1 MKRFYIMKLNKF
13 TVVLAILLVSI
24 LAMGAVSAESVD
36 DSDIVAVADGDI
48 QDSVEVTDTVD
59 DLSTANNADETV
71 GDDSGGPNDT
81 VDYNL
86 NDDTYSTYFNED
98 GTATDALSADGN
110 YYLNVGT
117 LTNKDIKIVS
127 GQNVYIQGKEGA
139 GIINNGTITI
149 GGGAIGQI
157 ETVQISGIT
166 FVNTNKNAIVVNQ
179 YAKNI
184 GIARNN
190 FDLTYDDTYTDNAIA
205 IITKGLV
212 DEVDIVGNDIK
223 MTSAASYTYGLDL
236 TYYLDWYNY
245 ADGNA
250 KNFFIADNTID
261 IESTAVTGM
270 AEAMYLDSI
279 VDSEIT
285 GNNITVKTTNAGV
298 AAYGMQVSDSWGFF
312 NDPWASSAYNVTI
325 NDNTIVL
332 DAADLA
338 YGISAISLYPYD
350 EDFEQIV
357 KDMVI
362 SGNDVTITTQTEG
375 VGISASSNDVSIT
388 DNKVT
393 LNAAHGPVQAYTD
406 GYIGN
411 ISYAIFVNN
420 FNKDMGNF
428 VNNTVTG
435 NTIVS
440 NVQAI
445 KATKEDD
452 DVQPLTIEN
461 NNIAYNV
468 DDDSYATFFN
478 EDGTAKDVLNPLGDY
493 ALIIGTLNNK
503 DLVIASGSNINIT
516 VSETEGIINGGTITI
531 GDGAGSA
538 GSIIISG
545 LTFTNTNKNAIV
557 INQYSTKVTVDGNK
571 FNLTYDDTYTDNA
584 IAVFTKGFVDETTI
598 ANNVINMES
607 AASYTY
613 GLDLAYYLDWY
624 TAGDANGQHF
634 NVANNDINIHSTAA
648 TGMAE
653 AMYLDSIINSVIE
666 GNNINVVTDNAGVAN
681 YAMQVSDSWGFFN
694 DPWASSAYNVTIND
708 NTIVLDAADLAYGI
722 SVISLYP
729 YDEDYDEIVKD
740 MVISGNDVTITTQT
754 EGVGISA
761 SSSDVSITDNKVT
774 LNAGHS
780 PVQAYTDGYI
790 GNVSYGIFVN
800 NFNKDMGNFVNN
812 TVTGNTIVSNV
823 QAINAAKDG
832 DEVQPLTIEDNEA
845 STSYLIDDDNYATYF
860 NADGTIKDD
869 APITAGD
876 VLLLGDLTNKKLV
889 IDTGLT
895 IRGVPNKKLVNC
907 TINLIQGADNSVIE
921 DLDMEF
927 TGDDTTGSI
936 GIIHIKDV
944 TNVTIQNNKIVVP
957 NFVDKTGAKYGSSVY
972 GIAVESGALGCN
984 DISVNNNHIVIE
996 GTCRYLYGIDTWK
1009 TYGSENRN
1017 KNINI
1022 FENYVEV
1029 DGGSR
1034 MAEGIYVSE
1043 SDDIIIDGN
1052 TIDSTSNGAAYGIST
1067 DQNTNIVIA
1076 SNIIDADAA
1085 TQAYGITATTSG
1097 SDVIIRANEIDA
1109 KGTGAVGIGFNKQDG
1124 VIIEDN
1130 TVAIDGGDYTSIT
1143 SSDNLGTANAAI
1155 LEGEGNTNVEMSGN
1169 DVTETSTVRLDTV
1182 IEASDLN
1189 VTAAPSGNGSYQIT
1203 LKTVSGMLLA
1213 NQVVKVVFNNQ
1224 MYELTTDAKG
1234 VALLPFALNKGGT
1247 YNVGV
1252 FYLGDD
1258 DYRGSDASA
1267 KITINKIAT
1276 KTTASAK
1283 TYLATAKT
1291 KSFTATL
1298 KDANGNIL
1306 ANKKVTFTVNGKT
1319 YTANTNAKGVATVKL
1334 ALTAAKTYTV
1344 TIKFAGDS
1352 VYAASTVSAKVK
1364 LNKEKTKIT
1373 APTKTFKRTAK
1384 TKKVVITLKNSKG
1397 KAVAKKKITLT
1408 VNKKKYTVKT
1418 NSKGKATFKVK
1429 LTKKGTFKYTVKF
1442 AGDTQYKAV
1451 KKTGKIKIK

>member
-1 MKRFYIMKLNKF
+1 MKLSKF
-13 TVVLAILLVSI
+13 TVILAILLVSI
-24 LAMGAVSAESVD
+24 LAMGAVSAETVD
-36 DSDIVAVADGDI
+36 DSDIVAVTDGDLLE
-48 QDSVEVTDTVD
+48 SVDITDAAD
-59 DLSTANNADETV
+59 DLSSADVADETV
-71 GDDSGGPNDT
+71 GDDNSGPDDT
-81 VDYNL
+81 VSYDL
-86 NDDTYSTYFNED
+86 DDDTYSTYFNED

-127 GQNVYIQGKEGA
+127 GKNIYIEGKEGS
-139 GIINNGTITI
+139 GIITNGTITI
-149 GGGAIGQI
+149 GEGVANQLD
-157 ETVQISGIT
+157 TLQISGIT
-166 FVNTNKNAIVVNQ
+166 FINSNKNPIVVNQ

-236 TYYLDWYNY
+236 AYYLDWYTAGDANGQHFNV
-245 ADGNA
+245 AN
-250 KNFFIADNTID
+250 ND
-261 IESTAVTGM
+261 INIHSTAPTGM

-279 VDSEIT
+279 INSVIE
-285 GNNITVKTTNAGV
+285 GNNINVVTDNAGV

-350 EDFEQIV
+350 EDLEQIV

-375 VGISASSNDVSIT
+375 VGISASSNDVSII

-516 VSETEGIINGGTITI
+516 ASETEGIINGGTITI

-607 AASYTY
+607 AVSYTY

-666 GNNINVVTDNAGVAN
+666 GNNINVVTDNAGVAA
-681 YAMQVSDSWGFFN
+681 YGMQVSDSWGFFN
-694 DPWASSAYNVTIND
+694 DPWASSPYNVAIKD

-722 SVISLYP
+722 SAISLYP
-729 YDEDYDEIVKD
+729 NDEDNEKIVKD

-845 STSYLIDDDNYATYF
+845 STSYLIDDDSYATYF

-869 APITAGD
+869 APISAGD
-876 VLLLGDLTNKKLV
+876 VLLLGDLTGKKLV
-889 IDTGLT
+889 IDTPLT

-907 TINLIQGADNSVIE
+907 TIKLIEGADGTVIDGLTIE
-921 DLDMEF
+921 YPELKYGAITLEE
-927 TGDDTTGSI
+927 
-936 GIIHIKDV
+936 V
-944 TNVTIQNNKIVVP
+944 NNVEITNNKIIVP
-957 NFVDKTGAKYGSSVY
+957 STTQTVY
-972 GIAVESGALGCN
+972 GIAINSGTNGCN
-984 DISVNNNHIVIE
+984 NISINNNHINITGSKYV
-996 GTCRYLYGIDTWK
+996 YGIDIWQD
-1009 TYGSENRN
+1009 YSLENKHN
-1017 KNINI
+1017 NIMI
-1022 FENYVEV
+1022 FENEFFVTGT
-1029 DGGSR
+1029 GGK
-1034 MAEGIYVSE
+1034 MTEGIFVSNCN
-1043 SDDIIIDGN
+1043 DVIIDGN
-1052 TIDSTSNGAAYGIST
+1052 DITATCDGPAYGIG
-1067 DQNTNIVIA
+1067 TNYLFNAAIA
-1076 SNIIDADAA
+1076 NNHITVGSDNM
-1085 TQAYGITATTSG
+1085 AYGITATTSG
-1097 SDVIIRANEIDA
+1097 SDLIIRANEIDVV
-1109 KGTGAVGIGFNKQDG
+1109 GVGAVGVGINNQTGA
-1124 VIIEDN
+1124 IIEDN
-1130 TVAIDGGDYTSIT
+1130 TISIDGGNYTTIT
-1143 SSDNLGTANAAI
+1143 VSDSLGTANAGI
-1155 LEGEGNTNVEMSGN
+1155 LVGEGNTDVKTSGN
-1169 DVTETSTVRLDTV
+1169 DVSEKTPLRSDTA
-1182 IEASDLN
+1182 IEAN
-1189 VTAAPSGNGSYQIT
+1189 NITVTAAPSGNGSFEIT
-1203 LKTVSGMLLA
+1203 LRTAGGMPLA

-1234 VALLPFALNKGGT
+1234 VALLPFALNKGGI
-1247 YNVGV
+1247 YNVEV

-1267 KITINKIAT
+1267 KLTINKIAT
-1276 KTTASAK
+1276 KTTAAGK

-1291 KSFTATL
+1291 KSLTATL
-1298 KDANGNIL
+1298 KDANGNVL

-1319 YTANTNAKGVATVKL
+1319 YTATTNAKGVATVKL

-1344 TIKFAGDS
+1344 AIKFAGDN

-1364 LNKEKTKIT
+1364 LNKEKTKVT
-1373 APTKTFKRTAK
+1373 APKKTFKRSK
-1384 TKKVVITLKNSKG
+1384 KVKKVVITLKNSKG

-1408 VNKKKYTVKT
+1408 VNKKKYTAKT
-1418 NSKGKATFKVK
+1418 NKKGKATIKVK
-1429 LTKKGTFKYTVKF
+1429 LTKKGTFKYKVKF
-1442 AGDTQYKAV
+1442 AGDTQYKAA
-1451 KKTGKIKIK
+1451 KKNGKIKIK

>member
-1 MKRFYIMKLNKF
+1 MKLSKF
-13 TVVLAILLVSI
+13 TVILAILLVSI
-24 LAMGAVSAESVD
+24 LAMGAVSAETVD
-36 DSDIVAVADGDI
+36 DSDIVAVTDGDLLE
-48 QDSVEVTDTVD
+48 SVDITDAAD
-59 DLSTANNADETV
+59 DLSSADVADETV
-71 GDDSGGPNDT
+71 GDDNSGPDDT
-81 VDYNL
+81 VSYDL
-86 NDDTYSTYFNED
+86 DDDTYSTYFNED

-127 GQNVYIQGKEGA
+127 GKNIYIEGKEGS
-139 GIINNGTITI
+139 GIITNGTITI
-149 GGGAIGQI
+149 GEGVANQLD
-157 ETVQISGIT
+157 TLQISGIT
-166 FVNTNKNAIVVNQ
+166 FINSNKNPIVVNQ

-236 TYYLDWYNY
+236 AYYLDWYTAGDANGQHFNV
-245 ADGNA
+245 AN
-250 KNFFIADNTID
+250 ND
-261 IESTAVTGM
+261 INIHSTAPTGM

-279 VDSEIT
+279 INSVIE
-285 GNNITVKTTNAGV
+285 GNNINVVTDNAGV

-350 EDFEQIV
+350 EDLEQIV

-362 SGNDVTITTQTEG
+362 SGNDVTITAQTEG

-393 LNAAHGPVQAYTD
+393 LNAAHNPVQAYTD

-516 VSETEGIINGGTITI
+516 ASETEGIINGGTITI

-634 NVANNDINIHSTAA
+634 NVANNDINIHSTAP

-666 GNNINVVTDNAGVAN
+666 GNNINVVTDNAGVAA
-681 YAMQVSDSWGFFN
+681 YGMQVSDSWGFFN

-722 SVISLYP
+722 SAISLYP
-729 YDEDYDEIVKD
+729 YDEDLEQIVKD
-740 MVISGNDVTITTQT
+740 MVISGNDVTITAQT

-761 SSSDVSITDNKVT
+761 SSNDVSITDNKVT

-845 STSYLIDDDNYATYF
+845 STSYLIDDDSYATYF

-869 APITAGD
+869 APISAGD
-876 VLLLGDLTNKKLV
+876 VLLLGDLTGKKLV
-889 IDTGLT
+889 IDTPLT

-907 TINLIQGADNSVIE
+907 TIKLIEGADGTVIDGLTIE
-921 DLDMEF
+921 YPELKYGAITLEE
-927 TGDDTTGSI
+927 
-936 GIIHIKDV
+936 V
-944 TNVTIQNNKIVVP
+944 NNVEITNNKIIVP
-957 NFVDKTGAKYGSSVY
+957 STTQTVY
-972 GIAVESGALGCN
+972 GIAINSGTNGCN
-984 DISVNNNHIVIE
+984 NISINNNHINITGSKYV
-996 GTCRYLYGIDTWK
+996 YGIDIWQD
-1009 TYGSENRN
+1009 YSLENKHN
-1017 KNINI
+1017 NIMI
-1022 FENYVEV
+1022 FENEFFVTGT
-1029 DGGSR
+1029 GGK
-1034 MAEGIYVSE
+1034 MTEGIFVSNCN
-1043 SDDIIIDGN
+1043 DVIIDGN
-1052 TIDSTSNGAAYGIST
+1052 DITATCDGPAYGIG
-1067 DQNTNIVIA
+1067 TNYLFNAAIA
-1076 SNIIDADAA
+1076 NNHITVGSDNM
-1085 TQAYGITATTSG
+1085 AYGITATTSG
-1097 SDVIIRANEIDA
+1097 SDLIIRANEIDVV
-1109 KGTGAVGIGFNKQDG
+1109 GVGAVGVGINNQTGA
-1124 VIIEDN
+1124 IIEDN
-1130 TVAIDGGDYTSIT
+1130 TISIDGGNYTTIT
-1143 SSDNLGTANAAI
+1143 VSDSLGTANAGI
-1155 LEGEGNTNVEMSGN
+1155 LVGEGNTDVKTSGN
-1169 DVTETSTVRLDTV
+1169 DVSEKTPLRSDTA
-1182 IEASDLN
+1182 IEAN
-1189 VTAAPSGNGSYQIT
+1189 NITVTAAPSGNGSFEIT
-1203 LKTVSGMLLA
+1203 LRTAGGMPLA

-1234 VALLPFALNKGGT
+1234 VALLPFALNKGGI
-1247 YNVGV
+1247 YNVEV

-1267 KITINKIAT
+1267 KLTINKIAT
-1276 KTTASAK
+1276 KTTAAGK

-1291 KSFTATL
+1291 KSLTATL
-1298 KDANGNIL
+1298 KDAKGNVL

-1319 YTANTNAKGVATVKL
+1319 YTATTNAKGVATVKL

-1344 TIKFAGDS
+1344 TIKFAGDN

-1364 LNKEKTKIT
+1364 LNKEKTKVT
-1373 APTKTFKRTAK
+1373 APKKTFKRSK
-1384 TKKVVITLKNSKG
+1384 KVKKVVITLKNSKG

-1408 VNKKKYTVKT
+1408 VNKKKYTAKT
-1418 NSKGKATFKVK
+1418 NKKGKATIKVK
-1429 LTKKGTFKYTVKF
+1429 LTKKGTFKYKVKF
-1442 AGDTQYKAV
+1442 AGDTQYKAA
-1451 KKTGKIKIK
+1451 KKNGKIKIK

>member
-1 MKRFYIMKLNKF
+1 MKLNKF
-13 TVVLAILLVSI
+13 TVILAILLVSI
-24 LAMGAVSAESVD
+24 LAIGAVSAESVD

-48 QDSVEVTDTVD
+48 QESVDITDTVD

-927 TGDDTTGSI
+927 TGD
-936 GIIHIKDV
+936 
-944 TNVTIQNNKIVVP
+944 
-957 NFVDKTGAKYGSSVY
+957 
-972 GIAVESGALGCN
+972 
-984 DISVNNNHIVIE
+984 
-996 GTCRYLYGIDTWK
+996 LY
-1009 TYGSENRN
+1009 
-1017 KNINI
+1017 
-1022 FENYVEV
+1022 
-1029 DGGSR
+1029 
-1034 MAEGIYVSE
+1034 M
-1043 SDDIIIDGN
+1043 
-1052 TIDSTSNGAAYGIST
+1052 
-1067 DQNTNIVIA
+1067 
-1076 SNIIDADAA
+1076 
-1085 TQAYGITATTSG
+1085 
-1097 SDVIIRANEIDA
+1097 
-1109 KGTGAVGIGFNKQDG
+1109 
-1124 VIIEDN
+1124 
-1130 TVAIDGGDYTSIT
+1130 
-1143 SSDNLGTANAAI
+1143 
-1155 LEGEGNTNVEMSGN
+1155 
-1169 DVTETSTVRLDTV
+1169 
-1182 IEASDLN
+1182 
-1189 VTAAPSGNGSYQIT
+1189 
-1203 LKTVSGMLLA
+1203 
-1213 NQVVKVVFNNQ
+1213 
-1224 MYELTTDAKG
+1224 ELQW
-1234 VALLPFALNKGGT
+1234 
-1247 YNVGV
+1247 
-1252 FYLGDD
+1252 
-1258 DYRGSDASA
+1258 
-1267 KITINKIAT
+1267 
-1276 KTTASAK
+1276 
-1283 TYLATAKT
+1283 
-1291 KSFTATL
+1291 
-1298 KDANGNIL
+1298 
-1306 ANKKVTFTVNGKT
+1306 
-1319 YTANTNAKGVATVKL
+1319 
-1334 ALTAAKTYTV
+1334 
-1344 TIKFAGDS
+1344 
-1352 VYAASTVSAKVK
+1352 
-1364 LNKEKTKIT
+1364 
-1373 APTKTFKRTAK
+1373 
-1384 TKKVVITLKNSKG
+1384 
-1397 KAVAKKKITLT
+1397 KAVL
-1408 VNKKKYTVKT
+1408 
-1418 NSKGKATFKVK
+1418 
-1429 LTKKGTFKYTVKF
+1429 
-1442 AGDTQYKAV
+1442 
-1451 KKTGKIKIK
+1451 

>member
-1 MKRFYIMKLNKF
+1 MYNEFMKRFYIMKLNKF

-190 FDLTYDDTYTDNAIA
+190 FDLTYDDTYTDNAIAINTDNAIA

-516 VSETEGIINGGTITI
+516 ASETEGIINGGTITI

-634 NVANNDINIHSTAA
+634 NVANNDINIHSTA
-648 TGMAE
+648 
-653 AMYLDSIINSVIE
+653 
-666 GNNINVVTDNAGVAN
+666 
-681 YAMQVSDSWGFFN
+681 F
-694 DPWASSAYNVTIND
+694 
-708 NTIVLDAADLAYGI
+708 
-722 SVISLYP
+722 
-729 YDEDYDEIVKD
+729 
-740 MVISGNDVTITTQT
+740 
-754 EGVGISA
+754 
-761 SSSDVSITDNKVT
+761 
-774 LNAGHS
+774 
-780 PVQAYTDGYI
+780 
-790 GNVSYGIFVN
+790 SY
-800 NFNKDMGNFVNN
+800 
-812 TVTGNTIVSNV
+812 
-823 QAINAAKDG
+823 
-832 DEVQPLTIEDNEA
+832 
-845 STSYLIDDDNYATYF
+845 
-860 NADGTIKDD
+860 
-869 APITAGD
+869 
-876 VLLLGDLTNKKLV
+876 
-889 IDTGLT
+889 
-895 IRGVPNKKLVNC
+895 
-907 TINLIQGADNSVIE
+907 
-921 DLDMEF
+921 
-927 TGDDTTGSI
+927 
-936 GIIHIKDV
+936 
-944 TNVTIQNNKIVVP
+944 
-957 NFVDKTGAKYGSSVY
+957 
-972 GIAVESGALGCN
+972 
-984 DISVNNNHIVIE
+984 
-996 GTCRYLYGIDTWK
+996 
-1009 TYGSENRN
+1009 
-1017 KNINI
+1017 
-1022 FENYVEV
+1022 
-1029 DGGSR
+1029 
-1034 MAEGIYVSE
+1034 
-1043 SDDIIIDGN
+1043 
-1052 TIDSTSNGAAYGIST
+1052 
-1067 DQNTNIVIA
+1067 
-1076 SNIIDADAA
+1076 
-1085 TQAYGITATTSG
+1085 
-1097 SDVIIRANEIDA
+1097 
-1109 KGTGAVGIGFNKQDG
+1109 
-1124 VIIEDN
+1124 
-1130 TVAIDGGDYTSIT
+1130 
-1143 SSDNLGTANAAI
+1143 
-1155 LEGEGNTNVEMSGN
+1155 
-1169 DVTETSTVRLDTV
+1169 
-1182 IEASDLN
+1182 
-1189 VTAAPSGNGSYQIT
+1189 
-1203 LKTVSGMLLA
+1203 
-1213 NQVVKVVFNNQ
+1213 
-1224 MYELTTDAKG
+1224 
-1234 VALLPFALNKGGT
+1234 
-1247 YNVGV
+1247 
-1252 FYLGDD
+1252 
-1258 DYRGSDASA
+1258 
-1267 KITINKIAT
+1267 
-1276 KTTASAK
+1276 
-1283 TYLATAKT
+1283 
-1291 KSFTATL
+1291 
-1298 KDANGNIL
+1298 
-1306 ANKKVTFTVNGKT
+1306 
-1319 YTANTNAKGVATVKL
+1319 
-1334 ALTAAKTYTV
+1334 
-1344 TIKFAGDS
+1344 
-1352 VYAASTVSAKVK
+1352 
-1364 LNKEKTKIT
+1364 
-1373 APTKTFKRTAK
+1373 
-1384 TKKVVITLKNSKG
+1384 
-1397 KAVAKKKITLT
+1397 
-1408 VNKKKYTVKT
+1408 
-1418 NSKGKATFKVK
+1418 
-1429 LTKKGTFKYTVKF
+1429 
-1442 AGDTQYKAV
+1442 
-1451 KKTGKIKIK
+1451 

>member
-1 MKRFYIMKLNKF
+1 MKLNKF

-24 LAMGAVSAESVD
+24 LAIGAVSAESVD
-36 DSDIVAVADGDI
+36 DAGIVAVADGDI
-48 QDSVEVTDTVD
+48 QESVEVTDTAD
-59 DLSTANNADETV
+59 DLSAADTADETV
-71 GDDSGGPNDT
+71 GDNSSGPSDT
-81 VDYNL
+81 VDYDL
-86 NDDTYSTYFNED
+86 DDDTYSTYFNED

-179 YAKNI
+179 HAKNVA
-184 GIARNN
+184 IARNN

-205 IITKGLV
+205 VFTKGFV
-212 DEVDIVGNDIK
+212 DETTIANNVIN
-223 MTSAASYTYGLDL
+223 MESAVSYTYGLDL
-236 TYYLDWYNY
+236 AYYLDWYTAGDANGQHFNV
-245 ADGNA
+245 AN
-250 KNFFIADNTID
+250 ND
-261 IESTAVTGM
+261 INIHSTAATGM

-279 VDSEIT
+279 INSVIE
-285 GNNITVKTTNAGV
+285 GNTINVVTDNAGV
-298 AAYGMQVSDSWGFF
+298 SNYGMQVSDSWGFF
-312 NDPWASSAYNVTI
+312 NDPWASSPYNVAI
-325 NDNTIVL
+325 KDNTIVL

-350 EDFEQIV
+350 EDNEKIV

-557 INQYSTKVTVDGNK
+557 INQYSTKVTVDGNN
-571 FNLTYDDTYTDNA
+571 FDLTYDDTYTDNA

-607 AASYTY
+607 AVSYTY

-666 GNNINVVTDNAGVAN
+666 GNTINVVTDNAGVSN
-681 YAMQVSDSWGFFN
+681 YGMQVSDSWGFFN
-694 DPWASSAYNVTIND
+694 DPWASSPYNVAIKD

-722 SVISLYP
+722 SAISLYP
-729 YDEDYDEIVKD
+729 YDEDNEKIVKD

-761 SSSDVSITDNKVT
+761 SSNDVSITDNKVT
-774 LNAGHS
+774 LNAAHG

-790 GNVSYGIFVN
+790 GNISYAIFVN

-845 STSYLIDDDNYATYF
+845 STSYLIDDDSYATYF

-876 VLLLGDLTNKKLV
+876 VLLLGDLTGKKLV
-889 IDTGLT
+889 IDTPLT
-895 IRGVPNKKLVNC
+895 IRGVPNKKLVN
-907 TINLIQGADNSVIE
+907 TTVNLIQGADNSVIE
-921 DLDMEF
+921 DLDIEF

-936 GIIHIKDV
+936 GIIYIKDV

-957 NFVDKTGAKYGSSVY
+957 NFVDKTGSKYGSSVY
-972 GIAVESGALGCN
+972 AIEVESGALGCS
-984 DISVNNNHIVIE
+984 DININNNNIFLE
-996 GTCRYLYGIDTWK
+996 GTCRYLYGIDVFKTW
-1009 TYGSENRN
+1009 GSENRN
-1017 KNINI
+1017 TNINI
-1022 FENYVEV
+1022 FENYVDL

-1043 SDDIIIDGN
+1043 SDDVIIDGN
-1052 TIDSTSNGAAYGIST
+1052 GVDSTSNGAAYGVAT
-1067 DQNTNIVIA
+1067 DQLTKAVVAN
-1076 SNIIDADAA
+1076 NIINVEAA

-1097 SDVIIRANEIDA
+1097 TDTIIRANEIDA

-1124 VIIEDN
+1124 ITVEDN
-1130 TVAIDGGDYTSIT
+1130 TIAIDGGDYTSIT
-1143 SSDNLGTANAAI
+1143 SSDSLGTANAAI
-1155 LEGEGNTNVEMSGN
+1155 LNGEENTNVEISGN
-1169 DVTETSTVRLDTV
+1169 DVTETSAVRLDTA
-1182 IEASDLN
+1182 IEVSDMT
-1189 VTAAPSGNGSYQIT
+1189 VTAAPSGEGKLEIT

-1213 NQVVKVVFNNQ
+1213 NQTVKVVFDNTV
-1224 MYELTTDAKG
+1224 YELTTDAKG
-1234 VALLPFALNKGGT
+1234 VAVLPFALNKGGS
-1247 YNVGV
+1247 YNVDV

-1258 DYRGSDASA
+1258 NYRGSDATA
-1267 KITINKIAT
+1267 KLTINKI
-1276 KTTASAK
+1276 KTAITASGK
-1283 TYLATAKT
+1283 TFLATATT
-1291 KSFTATL
+1291 KKLTATL
-1298 KDANGNIL
+1298 KDANGNVL

-1319 YTANTNAKGVATVKL
+1319 YTATTNAKGVATVKL
-1334 ALTAAKTYTV
+1334 ALKAAKTYTV
-1344 TIKFAGDS
+1344 SIKFAGDS
-1352 VYAASTVSAKVK
+1352 VYAASTKSVKVK

-1373 APTKTFKRTAK
+1373 APKKTFKRTAK

-1397 KAVAKKKITLT
+1397 KAIAKKKVTLI

-1418 NSKGKATFKVK
+1418 NKKGKATFKVK
-1429 LTKKGTFKYTVKF
+1429 LTKKGTFKYTAKF

>member
-1 MKRFYIMKLNKF
+1 M
-13 TVVLAILLVSI
+13 
-24 LAMGAVSAESVD
+24 
-36 DSDIVAVADGDI
+36 
-48 QDSVEVTDTVD
+48 
-59 DLSTANNADETV
+59 
-71 GDDSGGPNDT
+71 
-81 VDYNL
+81 
-86 NDDTYSTYFNED
+86 
-98 GTATDALSADGN
+98 
-110 YYLNVGT
+110 
-117 LTNKDIKIVS
+117 
-127 GQNVYIQGKEGA
+127 
-139 GIINNGTITI
+139 
-149 GGGAIGQI
+149 
-157 ETVQISGIT
+157 
-166 FVNTNKNAIVVNQ
+166 
-179 YAKNI
+179 
-184 GIARNN
+184 
-190 FDLTYDDTYTDNAIA
+190 
-205 IITKGLV
+205 
-212 DEVDIVGNDIK
+212 
-223 MTSAASYTYGLDL
+223 
-236 TYYLDWYNY
+236 
-245 ADGNA
+245 
-250 KNFFIADNTID
+250 
-261 IESTAVTGM
+261 
-270 AEAMYLDSI
+270 
-279 VDSEIT
+279 
-285 GNNITVKTTNAGV
+285 
-298 AAYGMQVSDSWGFF
+298 
-312 NDPWASSAYNVTI
+312 
-325 NDNTIVL
+325 
-332 DAADLA
+332 A

-350 EDFEQIV
+350 EDLEQIV

-362 SGNDVTITTQTEG
+362 SGNDVTITAQTEG

-393 LNAAHGPVQAYTD
+393 LNAAHNPVQAYTD

-516 VSETEGIINGGTITI
+516 ASETEGIINGGTITI

-634 NVANNDINIHSTAA
+634 NVANNDINIHSTAP

-666 GNNINVVTDNAGVAN
+666 GNNINVVTDNAGVAA
-681 YAMQVSDSWGFFN
+681 YGMQVSDSWGFFN

-722 SVISLYP
+722 SAISLYP
-729 YDEDYDEIVKD
+729 YDEDNEKIVKD

-761 SSSDVSITDNKVT
+761 SSNDVSITDNKVT

-845 STSYLIDDDNYATYF
+845 STSYLIDDDSYATYF

-869 APITAGD
+869 APISAGD
-876 VLLLGDLTNKKLV
+876 VLLLGDLTGKKLV
-889 IDTGLT
+889 IDTPLT

-907 TINLIQGADNSVIE
+907 TIKLIEGADGTVIDGLTIE
-921 DLDMEF
+921 YPELKYGAITLEE
-927 TGDDTTGSI
+927 
-936 GIIHIKDV
+936 V
-944 TNVTIQNNKIVVP
+944 NNVEITNNKIIVP
-957 NFVDKTGAKYGSSVY
+957 STTQTVY
-972 GIAVESGALGCN
+972 GIAINSGTNGCN
-984 DISVNNNHIVIE
+984 NISINNNHINITGSKYV
-996 GTCRYLYGIDTWK
+996 YGIDIWQD
-1009 TYGSENRN
+1009 YSLENKHN
-1017 KNINI
+1017 NIMI
-1022 FENYVEV
+1022 FENEFFVTGT
-1029 DGGSR
+1029 GGK
-1034 MAEGIYVSE
+1034 MTEGIFVSNCN
-1043 SDDIIIDGN
+1043 DVIIDGN
-1052 TIDSTSNGAAYGIST
+1052 DITATCDGPAYGIG
-1067 DQNTNIVIA
+1067 TNYLFNAAIA
-1076 SNIIDADAA
+1076 NNHITVGSDNM
-1085 TQAYGITATTSG
+1085 AYGITATTSG
-1097 SDVIIRANEIDA
+1097 SDLIIRANEIDVV
-1109 KGTGAVGIGFNKQDG
+1109 GVGAVGVGINNQTGA
-1124 VIIEDN
+1124 IIEDN
-1130 TVAIDGGDYTSIT
+1130 TISIDGGNYTTIT
-1143 SSDNLGTANAAI
+1143 VSDSLGTANAGI
-1155 LEGEGNTNVEMSGN
+1155 LVGEGNTDVKTSGN
-1169 DVTETSTVRLDTV
+1169 DVSEKTPLRSDTA
-1182 IEASDLN
+1182 IEAN
-1189 VTAAPSGNGSYQIT
+1189 NITVTAAPSGNGSFEIT
-1203 LKTVSGMLLA
+1203 LRTAGGMPLA

-1234 VALLPFALNKGGT
+1234 VALLPFALNKGGI
-1247 YNVGV
+1247 YNVEV

-1267 KITINKIAT
+1267 KLTINKIAT
-1276 KTTASAK
+1276 KTTAAGK

-1291 KSFTATL
+1291 KSLTATL
-1298 KDANGNIL
+1298 KDANGNVL

-1319 YTANTNAKGVATVKL
+1319 YTATTNAKGVATVKL

-1344 TIKFAGDS
+1344 TIKFAGDN

-1364 LNKEKTKIT
+1364 LNKEKTKVT
-1373 APTKTFKRTAK
+1373 APKKTFKRSK
-1384 TKKVVITLKNSKG
+1384 KVKKVVINLKNSKG

-1408 VNKKKYTVKT
+1408 VNKKKYTAKT
-1418 NSKGKATFKVK
+1418 NKKGKATIKVK
-1429 LTKKGTFKYTVKF
+1429 LTKKGTFKYKVKF
-1442 AGDTQYKAV
+1442 AGDTQYKAS
-1451 KKTGKIKIK
+1451 KKNGKIKIK

>member
-1 MKRFYIMKLNKF
+1 MKLSKF
-13 TVVLAILLVSI
+13 TVILAILLVSI
-24 LAMGAVSAESVD
+24 LAMGAVSAETVD
-36 DSDIVAVADGDI
+36 DSDIVAVTDGDLLE
-48 QDSVEVTDTVD
+48 SVDITDAAD
-59 DLSTANNADETV
+59 DLSSADVADETV
-71 GDDSGGPNDT
+71 GDDNSGPDDT
-81 VDYNL
+81 VSYDL
-86 NDDTYSTYFNED
+86 DDDTYSTYFNED

-127 GQNVYIQGKEGA
+127 GKNIYIEGKEGS
-139 GIINNGTITI
+139 GIITNGTITI
-149 GGGAIGQI
+149 GEGVANQLD
-157 ETVQISGIT
+157 TLQISGIT
-166 FVNTNKNAIVVNQ
+166 FINSNKNPIVVNQ

-236 TYYLDWYNY
+236 AYYLDWYTAGDANGQHFNV
-245 ADGNA
+245 AN
-250 KNFFIADNTID
+250 ND
-261 IESTAVTGM
+261 INIHSTAPTGM

-279 VDSEIT
+279 INSVIE
-285 GNNITVKTTNAGV
+285 GNNINVVTDNAGV

-312 NDPWASSAYNVTI
+312 NDPWASSPYNVAI
-325 NDNTIVL
+325 KDNTIVL

-338 YGISAISLYPYD
+338 YGISAISLYPND
-350 EDFEQIV
+350 EDNEKIV

-375 VGISASSNDVSIT
+375 VGISASSNDVSII

-516 VSETEGIINGGTITI
+516 ASETEGIINGGTITI

-607 AASYTY
+607 AVSYTY

-634 NVANNDINIHSTAA
+634 NVANNDINIHSTAP

-666 GNNINVVTDNAGVAN
+666 GNNINVVTDNAGVAA
-681 YAMQVSDSWGFFN
+681 YGMQVSDSWGFFN
-694 DPWASSAYNVTIND
+694 DPWASSPYNVAIKD

-722 SVISLYP
+722 SAISLYP
-729 YDEDYDEIVKD
+729 NDEDNEKIVKD

-845 STSYLIDDDNYATYF
+845 STSYLIDDDSYATYF

-869 APITAGD
+869 APISAGD
-876 VLLLGDLTNKKLV
+876 VLLLGDLTGKKLV
-889 IDTGLT
+889 IDTPLT

-907 TINLIQGADNSVIE
+907 TIKLIEGADGTVIDGLTIE
-921 DLDMEF
+921 YPELKYGAITLEE
-927 TGDDTTGSI
+927 
-936 GIIHIKDV
+936 V
-944 TNVTIQNNKIVVP
+944 NNVEITNNKIIVP
-957 NFVDKTGAKYGSSVY
+957 STTQTVY
-972 GIAVESGALGCN
+972 GIAINSGTNGCN
-984 DISVNNNHIVIE
+984 NISINNNHINITGSKYV
-996 GTCRYLYGIDTWK
+996 YGIDIWQD
-1009 TYGSENRN
+1009 YSLENKHN
-1017 KNINI
+1017 NIMI
-1022 FENYVEV
+1022 FENEFFVTGT
-1029 DGGSR
+1029 GGK
-1034 MAEGIYVSE
+1034 MTEGIFVSNCN
-1043 SDDIIIDGN
+1043 DVIIDGN
-1052 TIDSTSNGAAYGIST
+1052 DITATCDGPAYGIG
-1067 DQNTNIVIA
+1067 TNYLFNAAIA
-1076 SNIIDADAA
+1076 NNHITVGSDNM
-1085 TQAYGITATTSG
+1085 AYGITATTSG
-1097 SDVIIRANEIDA
+1097 SDLIIRANEIDVV
-1109 KGTGAVGIGFNKQDG
+1109 GVGAVGVGINNQTGA
-1124 VIIEDN
+1124 IIEDN
-1130 TVAIDGGDYTSIT
+1130 TISIDGGNYTTIT
-1143 SSDNLGTANAAI
+1143 VSDSLGTANAGI
-1155 LEGEGNTNVEMSGN
+1155 LVGEGNTDVKTSGN
-1169 DVTETSTVRLDTV
+1169 DVSEKTPLRSDTA
-1182 IEASDLN
+1182 IEAN
-1189 VTAAPSGNGSYQIT
+1189 NITVTAAPSGNGSFEIT
-1203 LKTVSGMLLA
+1203 LRTAGGMPLA

-1234 VALLPFALNKGGT
+1234 VALLPFALNKGGI
-1247 YNVGV
+1247 YNVEV

-1267 KITINKIAT
+1267 KLTINKIAT
-1276 KTTASAK
+1276 KTTAAGK

-1291 KSFTATL
+1291 KSLTATL
-1298 KDANGNIL
+1298 KDANGNVL

-1319 YTANTNAKGVATVKL
+1319 YTATTNAKGVATVKL

-1344 TIKFAGDS
+1344 TIKFAGDN

-1364 LNKEKTKIT
+1364 LNKEKTKVT
-1373 APTKTFKRTAK
+1373 APKKTFKRSK
-1384 TKKVVITLKNSKG
+1384 KVKKVVITLKNSKG

-1408 VNKKKYTVKT
+1408 VNKKKYTAKT
-1418 NSKGKATFKVK
+1418 NKKGKATIKVK
-1429 LTKKGTFKYTVKF
+1429 LTKKGTFKYKVKF
-1442 AGDTQYKAV
+1442 AGDTQYKAA
-1451 KKTGKIKIK
+1451 KKNGKIKIK

>member
-1 MKRFYIMKLNKF
+1 MKLSKF
-13 TVVLAILLVSI
+13 TVILAILLVSI
-24 LAMGAVSAESVD
+24 LAMGAVSAETVD
-36 DSDIVAVADGDI
+36 DSDIVAVTDGDLLE
-48 QDSVEVTDTVD
+48 SVDITDAAD
-59 DLSTANNADETV
+59 DLSSADNADLAVEDEGGAV
-71 GDDSGGPNDT
+71 LGDEPASYDLD
-81 VDYNL
+81 
-86 NDDTYSTYFNED
+86 DDTYSTYFKED

-127 GQNVYIQGKEGA
+127 GKNIYIEGKEGS
-139 GIINNGTITI
+139 GIITNGTITI
-149 GGGAIGQI
+149 GEGVANQLD
-157 ETVQISGIT
+157 TLQISGIT
-166 FVNTNKNAIVVNQ
+166 FINSNKNPIVVNQ

-236 TYYLDWYNY
+236 AYYLDWYTAGDANGQHFNV
-245 ADGNA
+245 AN
-250 KNFFIADNTID
+250 ND
-261 IESTAVTGM
+261 INIHSTAPTGM

-279 VDSEIT
+279 INSVIE
-285 GNNITVKTTNAGV
+285 GNNINVVTDNAGV

-325 NDNTIVL
+325 KDNTIVL

-350 EDFEQIV
+350 EDLEQIV

-362 SGNDVTITTQTEG
+362 SGNDVTITAQTEG

-393 LNAAHGPVQAYTD
+393 LNAAHNPVQAYTD

-516 VSETEGIINGGTITI
+516 ASETEGIINGGTITI

-666 GNNINVVTDNAGVAN
+666 GNNINVVTDNAGVAA
-681 YAMQVSDSWGFFN
+681 YGMQVSDSWGFFY

-722 SVISLYP
+722 SAISLYP
-729 YDEDYDEIVKD
+729 YDEDNEKIVKD

-761 SSSDVSITDNKVT
+761 SSNDVSITDNKVT

-845 STSYLIDDDNYATYF
+845 STSYLIDDDSYATYF

-869 APITAGD
+869 APISAGD
-876 VLLLGDLTNKKLV
+876 VLLLGDLTGKKLV
-889 IDTGLT
+889 IDTPLT

-907 TINLIQGADNSVIE
+907 TIKLIEGADGTVIDGLTIE
-921 DLDMEF
+921 YPELKYGAITLEE
-927 TGDDTTGSI
+927 
-936 GIIHIKDV
+936 V
-944 TNVTIQNNKIVVP
+944 NNVEITNNKIIVP
-957 NFVDKTGAKYGSSVY
+957 STTQTVY
-972 GIAVESGALGCN
+972 GIAINSGTNGCN
-984 DISVNNNHIVIE
+984 NISINNNHINITGSKYV
-996 GTCRYLYGIDTWK
+996 YGIDIWQD
-1009 TYGSENRN
+1009 YSLENKHN
-1017 KNINI
+1017 NIMI
-1022 FENYVEV
+1022 FENEFFVTGT
-1029 DGGSR
+1029 GGK
-1034 MAEGIYVSE
+1034 MTEGIFVSNCN
-1043 SDDIIIDGN
+1043 DVIIDGN
-1052 TIDSTSNGAAYGIST
+1052 DITATCDGPAYGIG
-1067 DQNTNIVIA
+1067 TNYLFNAAIA
-1076 SNIIDADAA
+1076 NNHITVGSDNM
-1085 TQAYGITATTSG
+1085 AYGITATTSG
-1097 SDVIIRANEIDA
+1097 SDLIIRANEIDVV
-1109 KGTGAVGIGFNKQDG
+1109 GVGAVGVGINNQTGA
-1124 VIIEDN
+1124 IIEDN
-1130 TVAIDGGDYTSIT
+1130 TISIDGGNYTTIT
-1143 SSDNLGTANAAI
+1143 VSDSLGTANAGI
-1155 LEGEGNTNVEMSGN
+1155 LVGEGNTDVKTSGN
-1169 DVTETSTVRLDTV
+1169 DVSEKTPLRSDTA
-1182 IEASDLN
+1182 IEAN
-1189 VTAAPSGNGSYQIT
+1189 NITVTAAPSGNGSFEIT
-1203 LKTVSGMLLA
+1203 LRTAGGMPLA

-1234 VALLPFALNKGGT
+1234 VALLPFALNKGGI
-1247 YNVGV
+1247 YNVEV

-1267 KITINKIAT
+1267 KLTINKIAT
-1276 KTTASAK
+1276 KTTAAGK

-1291 KSFTATL
+1291 KSLTATL
-1298 KDANGNIL
+1298 KDANGNVL

-1319 YTANTNAKGVATVKL
+1319 YTATTNAKGVATVKL

-1344 TIKFAGDS
+1344 TIKFAGDN

-1364 LNKEKTKIT
+1364 LNKEKTKVT
-1373 APTKTFKRTAK
+1373 APKKTFKRSK
-1384 TKKVVITLKNSKG
+1384 KVKKVVITLKNSKG

-1408 VNKKKYTVKT
+1408 VNKKKYTAKT
-1418 NSKGKATFKVK
+1418 NKKGKATIKVK
-1429 LTKKGTFKYTVKF
+1429 LTKKGTFKYKVKF
-1442 AGDTQYKAV
+1442 AGDTQYKAA
-1451 KKTGKIKIK
+1451 KKNGKIKIK